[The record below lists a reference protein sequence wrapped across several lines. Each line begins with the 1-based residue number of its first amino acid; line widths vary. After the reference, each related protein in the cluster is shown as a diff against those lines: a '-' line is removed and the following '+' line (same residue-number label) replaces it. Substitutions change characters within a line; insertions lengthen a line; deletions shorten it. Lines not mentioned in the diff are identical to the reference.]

1 MASLVYMYDL
11 CQAKHKQIEKKKCI
25 LLCNYKVLNQLKET
39 SKCVLLWENGL
50 DYIELNFEQKLNLKI
65 IKYCCGL
72 VISLMNQTKIIITGH
87 IAFEKRKQHFLLL

>member
-1 MASLVYMYDL
+1 MVSLLYMYDL
-11 CQAKHKQIEKKKCI
+11 CQAKHKQIFKKSI

-50 DYIELNFEQKLNLKI
+50 DYIELNFEQNLSLKI
-65 IKYCCGL
+65 IKCCCGL

-87 IAFEKRKQHFLLL
+87 IAFEKSPEHFL